1 MLALG
6 EMSRQA
12 TCNIGTSEKSL
23 ISSAVIANVLD
34 LDSGI
39 RARSD
44 LLSVGLDWVTLV
56 AWLQLGDIALRVLEL
71 GLGSRV

>member
-1 MLALG
+1 MLALDQ
-6 EMSRQA
+6 MSRQA
-12 TCNIGTSEKSL
+12 TYNIGTSKESL

-39 RARSD
+39 RAGSH

-56 AWLQLGDIALRVLEL
+56 AWLQLGDIALSVLEL